1 MANGTRGHTVDVV
14 LDLRE
19 RKRRQEGL
27 NVCVAM
33 SSSLDAHAEESDED
47 QCTRWAESGVLP
59 VAQLTT
65 MFAVA
70 SVNGKRMPTIPAC
83 VFTDDH
89 AHVQMM
95 EYCVADIDSS
105 LSG

>member
-1 MANGTRGHTVDVV
+1 MRGHTVDVV

-19 RKRRQEGL
+19 RGSAVRKDSMC
-27 NVCVAM
+27 VVAM

-47 QCTRWAESGVLP
+47 QCTQWAESGVLP
-59 VAQLTT
+59 VARLTM

-70 SVNGKRMPTIPAC
+70 SANGKRMPTIPAC
-83 VFTDDH
+83 AFTDYH

-95 EYCVADIDSS
+95 EYCVANIDSP